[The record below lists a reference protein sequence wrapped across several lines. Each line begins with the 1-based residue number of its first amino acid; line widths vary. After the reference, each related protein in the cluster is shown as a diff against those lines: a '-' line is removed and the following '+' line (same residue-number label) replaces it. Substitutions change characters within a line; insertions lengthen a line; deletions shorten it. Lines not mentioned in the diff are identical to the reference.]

1 MPENGHGNGKFPAV
15 RVFSASQR
23 SWRSEGRKTPMV
35 YDLATGPE
43 WLVGFLPTEESEPQG
58 EEEVLPLGIW

>member
-1 MPENGHGNGKFPAV
+1 
-15 RVFSASQR
+15 
-23 SWRSEGRKTPMV
+23 MV

-43 WLVGFLPTEESEPQG
+43 WLVGALPTEESDPQA